1 MGEFRNIDKR
11 MIKTVCMGE
20 EGGGGGYENFHLH

>member
-20 EGGGGGYENFHLH
+20 EGGGGYENFHLH